1 MTDVAPADAL
11 TLISSKKEKL
21 RSIRTSRKR
30 KLHVFFAVAK
40 EADSIPRPVPIADD
54 EQLTNPDESKF
65 LQDNVVLQ
73 GPFLNERNLPAR
85 RLPPLNIP
93 PPHDVGATSN
103 KDASSTPSEKAQVN
117 TINTTSTSLGSSLSR
132 PGSSGEV
139 RAASPSTLPITTP
152 LPKSTVPPLRTDHGG
167 PSSTLDIAQPSERP
181 RPDDSLQN
189 GSTAAQNPGE
199 PERLQGPRDGQVGRE
214 VTFVEPQNDK
224 ETSGPV
230 NGTAPVSTAR
240 QQQVGDRQQEA
251 DTDAMDIDETPGPT
265 GEPSRLTSLRPVPVD
280 ASRPTDVLSSPGS
293 TAQTA
298 TTPAVHDA
306 SPDTSPDNEGP
317 QYPAEDDETVPRNTE
332 KAELDVTEPDSRTPG
347 ALGKL
352 DREIGTSQA
361 ASAQLLA
368 ESASAAIPSTNHAQ
382 NSPTS
387 FSDSRVSMQSAT
399 QGRSNTEEKCSLANP
414 ETATVESPAGASV
427 HLQAGQDDGP
437 STLRDPSS
445 AGSVAN
451 LDSQAS
457 EVPKNQPIAGN
468 TTPAAASPNDS
479 AIQQEPQRTLSP
491 QLSPSTPDRSADLG
505 GSFSGFKEG
514 RQAEAG
520 SVLRKRTLAQRQGRD
535 LKKAP
540 IVVFEKVPKKA
551 DETIVASPNS
561 GRPPRIPTDDYFVPL
576 FLDGFARQSPW
587 MKSPEQLLSNTHKTL
602 SSPDCNIVLQ
612 ENQACKVL
620 RRIYHLQ
627 QHDKWSLRQFKRC
640 PEPTRQ
646 PSHWDLLLQEMK
658 WMRTDFREERK
669 WKRTIAR
676 ALAETCALWV
686 ASDDEDRKLL
696 QVNANIPA
704 PAERPLISDKAAP
717 PSEAD
722 SLSTP
727 MPDLVPSDA
736 ADSPMDIDDEPQD
749 WNLGTVAPS
758 AIFALQD
765 DEVVFGLQR
774 SAASEQLLSEVPL
787 YNAPLKVPQ
796 WDATAPEFDPD
807 ASWRRPALPLSK
819 YVEGEMVLKPAGPAL
834 RQSRYK
840 YAIEDEE
847 DDFEVA
853 GGSGLD
859 TTAKVPPENTDVAL
873 FRPEMKVIRDRLHS
887 SHQFRPPTESLMP
900 SQSFYENRTGS
911 TWTTADD
918 DELRRQVREYSY
930 NWSLISKNISY
941 NSLFVSAEERRTPWE
956 CFERWVNLEG
966 FPNDVARTQY
976 FRTYQNRIESA
987 QRATAAANQ
996 SNTSANSRP
1005 QVDSNGVVV
1014 PPQRRRTTLPSRVD
1028 RRIPRRYFHIF
1039 DAMKKLAKKREQAA
1053 AKQQQ
1058 TANNQNRRASENN
1071 QQKLPTKTPED
1082 YSRLKHERERQMQEK
1097 LHRFNLQQEAQRQ
1110 AAQAAA
1116 LQGRAPNQM
1125 GRVPGA
1131 PGAAQVAQNAAA
1143 GQMGGMANPLAARLA
1158 GQGQVA
1164 GQARRM
1170 PLQQQQALQQQQQQ
1184 ALAAQMAAAGGLGPQ
1199 VPINVPG
1206 MSQAQIAAMQA
1217 QARLQVPDANLVLQ
1231 ARRIQ
1236 DQQRRQQLAQQQAQA
1251 VQAQAQVHQSQ
1262 QQQGGQQQQQP
1273 QQHPPQHSPP
1283 QAQAQATPQNQQNH
1297 AMPNVSAAQANSP
1310 NMRNGINGING
1321 NNFVMNNMAYA
1332 PNGMAMSTSP
1342 GGMGMNMQNLPAGS
1356 PPGGF
1361 TAQPRGLPP
1370 SMQGHFAEIE
1380 NQIRSHNPEA
1390 PPGTIRQ
1397 MALMRFQ
1404 QVFRGQ
1410 APKTNVAQN
1419 AMDAAAGNASQQ
1431 QVQANGIANA
1441 SSPQQY
1447 AQMLRQQQQQQ
1458 SGGQHAQQ
1466 QALAQQAARQAS
1478 QQHQRQP
1485 SGGAT
1490 PVPNR

>member
-30 KLHVFFAVAK
+30 KLHVFFAVAN
-40 EADSIPRPVPIADD
+40 EADSIPHPVPIADD
-54 EQLTNPDESKF
+54 EPLTNPEESKF
-65 LQDNVVLQ
+65 LHDNVVLQ

-85 RLPPLNIP
+85 RLSPLNIP
-93 PPHDVGATSN
+93 TAHDIGATSN
-103 KDASSTPSEKAQVN
+103 NDASSMSFEKAQVTVN
-117 TINTTSTSLGSSLSR
+117 NATSTSLGPSLSR
-132 PGSSGEV
+132 PGGPGET
-139 RAASPSTLPITTP
+139 RAGSPT
-152 LPKSTVPPLRTDHGG
+152 TVPTPSLPPSLDSPLRTNHGDP
-167 PSSTLDIAQPSERP
+167 PSTPDVAQPTANSRP
-181 RPDDSLQN
+181 GDSLRN
-189 GSTAAQNPGE
+189 GSTAPQRAGE
-199 PERLQGPRDGQVGRE
+199 LERPQGPRDGQAGRE
-214 VTFVEPQNDK
+214 VTFAEPQGDK
-224 ETSGPV
+224 DTSEQV
-230 NGTAPVSTAR
+230 NGTAAASAAR
-240 QQQVGDRQQEA
+240 QHPVGDRKHEV
-251 DTDAMDIDETPGPT
+251 DPDAMDVDETPGLA

-317 QYPAEDDETVPRNTE
+317 QYPAEDDETAPRNTE
-332 KAELDVTEPDSRTPG
+332 KTELDATEPDLRTEG
-347 ALGKL
+347 AAGEL
-352 DREIGTSQA
+352 DRETGTSQA

-368 ESASAAIPSTNHAQ
+368 ESASAAIPSKIPAQ
-382 NSPTS
+382 PTS
-387 FSDSRVSMQSAT
+387 TSLLDSQVPVQSAT
-399 QGRSNTEEKCSLANP
+399 QGRSNIEEKDTVAKSEPAAAGSP
-414 ETATVESPAGASV
+414 PGTSVPRTTA
-427 HLQAGQDDGP
+427 QDDESNG
-437 STLRDPSS
+437 LQNPSS
-445 AGSVAN
+445 GESAAN
-451 LDSQAS
+451 LDPQAS
-457 EVPKNQPIAGN
+457 ADPNNHQIPGTVASV
-468 TTPAAASPNDS
+468 AASPNDS
-479 AIQQEPQRTLSP
+479 TIQPESQHTFSP
-491 QLSPSTPDRSADLG
+491 QPSPSTPAGSADFG
-505 GSFSGFKEG
+505 GSFSGFQQR
-514 RQAEAG
+514 RQASTG
-520 SVLRKRTLAQRQGRD
+520 SLLRKRSLAERQGRN
-535 LKKAP
+535 LKRVP
-540 IVVFEKVPKKA
+540 TVVFEKVPKKP

-587 MKSPEQLLSNTHKTL
+587 MKSPEQLLANTHKTL

-646 PSHWDLLLQEMK
+646 PSHWDLMLQEMK

-686 ASDDEDRKLL
+686 ASDKEDRKLL
-696 QVNANIPA
+696 QVKANIPA
-704 PAERPLISDKAAP
+704 PSERPLLDDKAAP

-722 SLSTP
+722 SLPTP

-765 DEVVFGLQR
+765 DEVVFGLQK
-774 SAASEQLLSEVPL
+774 SAASEQLLGELPL
-787 YNAPLKVPQ
+787 YNAPLKLPQ
-796 WDATAPEFDPD
+796 WDATAPEVDPD

-819 YVEGEMVLKPAGPAL
+819 YVEGEMVLKPAGPPL
-834 RQSRYK
+834 RQSRYN
-840 YAIEDEE
+840 YAVEDDE

-853 GGSGLD
+853 GGSGSD
-859 TTAKVPPENTDVAL
+859 TTTKVPPENTDVAL

-996 SNTSANSRP
+996 SNANANARP

-1028 RRIPRRYFHIF
+1028 RRVPRRYFHIF

-1143 GQMGGMANPLAARLA
+1143 GQIGGMANPLAARLA

-1170 PLQQQQALQQQQQQ
+1170 PIQQQQALQQQQQQ
-1184 ALAAQMAAAGGLGPQ
+1184 ALAAQMAAAGGLGSQ
-1199 VPINVPG
+1199 VPINVAG

-1251 VQAQAQVHQSQ
+1251 VQAQAQVHQHPQ
-1262 QQQGGQQQQQP
+1262 QQQNGQQPSQQL
-1273 QQHPPQHSPP
+1273 PPQHSPP
-1283 QAQAQATPQNQQNH
+1283 QAQTQAAPQNQLNH
-1297 AMPNVSAAQANSP
+1297 AMPNVSAAPANSP

-1321 NNFVMNNMAYA
+1321 ANFAMNNMAYA

-1410 APKTNVAQN
+1410 APKSNVAQN

>member
-1 MTDVAPADAL
+1 MPHCLFTEGPFRHSTQLCHFNRTTSSSIAFHFSFISLTSIKLVDIRFPSNGCRARRCYDGCCARRCSHAHLVQKREIEVKLTSYRAPSERENLCDHFDINFVL
-11 TLISSKKEKL
+11 LISL

-30 KLHVFFAVAK
+30 KLHVFFAVAN
-40 EADSIPRPVPIADD
+40 EADSIPHPVPIADD
-54 EQLTNPDESKF
+54 EPTTNPAETKF
-65 LQDNVVLQ
+65 LHDNVVLQ
-73 GPFLNERNLPAR
+73 YASPPQFNLSITRFVQIQSLIRPSRGPFLNERNLPAR
-85 RLPPLNIP
+85 RLSPLNLP
-93 PPHDVGATSN
+93 TPDDDGATSN
-103 KDASSTPSEKAQVN
+103 SDPSSMPSEKAQVN
-117 TINTTSTSLGSSLSR
+117 ATNSTSTSLGPSLSR
-132 PGSSGEV
+132 PRESGEA
-139 RAASPSTLPITTP
+139 RAGAPTTFPTTLLPPSTAP
-152 LPKSTVPPLRTDHGG
+152 LVRTDHGDRK
-167 PSSTLDIAQPSERP
+167 PALDVAQPPGSSP
-181 RPDDSLQN
+181 SDGSLQN
-189 GSTAAQNPGE
+189 GSTTAQTVGE
-199 PERLQGPRDGQVGRE
+199 LERPLGPRDGQVGRE
-214 VTFVEPQNDK
+214 VTFAEPQKDK
-224 ETSGPV
+224 ETSGHV
-230 NGTAPVSTAR
+230 DGTTSSAAAR
-240 QQQVGDRQQEA
+240 HNHVGDRQHGV
-251 DTDAMDIDETPGPT
+251 DPDAMDVDEAPGLA
-265 GEPSRLTSLRPVPVD
+265 GEPSRLTSLRPGPVD

-317 QYPAEDDETVPRNTE
+317 QYPADDEEMAPRVIE
-332 KAELDVTEPDSRTPG
+332 KPSLGNAEPDSRAEG
-347 ALGKL
+347 ATGDL
-352 DREIGTSQA
+352 DRESVASQA

-368 ESASAAIPSTNHAQ
+368 ESASAAIPSRNHAQ
-382 NSPTS
+382 DTPKSL
-387 FSDSRVSMQSAT
+387 SDPPASLQSAT
-399 QGRSNTEEKCSLANP
+399 QGRSDLEEKESVAKT
-414 ETATVESPAGASV
+414 ETATAEPPAGASV
-427 HLQAGQDDGP
+427 HNPTAQDDDP
-437 STLRDPSS
+437 NTLRDPSS
-445 AGSVAN
+445 AGGVAN
-451 LDSQAS
+451 IDH
-457 EVPKNQPIAGN
+457 QPSVESN
-468 TTPAAASPNDS
+468 DQQTPRTVATIDACPNDS
-479 AIQQEPQRTLSP
+479 SIQPDSQPPFSP
-491 QLSPSTPDRSADLG
+491 QPSPSTPARNSDSG
-505 GSFSGFKEG
+505 GNLRGFQHR
-514 RQAEAG
+514 RQASSG
-520 SVLRKRTLAQRQGRD
+520 SLLRKRSLAERQGRN

-540 IVVFEKVPKKA
+540 TVVFEKVPKKT

-587 MKSPEQLLSNTHKTL
+587 MKSPEQLLANTHKTL

-646 PSHWDLLLQEMK
+646 PSHWDLMLQEMK

-676 ALAETCALWV
+676 TLAETCALWV

-696 QVNANIPA
+696 QVKANIPA
-704 PAERPLISDKAAP
+704 PAERASFGDKAAP

-722 SLSTP
+722 SLPTP
-727 MPDLVPSDA
+727 MPDLIPSDA

-774 SAASEQLLSEVPL
+774 SAASEQLLGELPL
-787 YNAPLKVPQ
+787 YNAPLKLPQ

-807 ASWRRPALPLSK
+807 ATWRRPALPLSK
-819 YVEGEMVLKPAGPAL
+819 YVEGEMVLKPAGPLL

-840 YAIEDEE
+840 YAVEDEE

-853 GGSGLD
+853 GGSRLD

-996 SNTSANSRP
+996 SNANANSRP
-1005 QVDSNGVVV
+1005 QVDSNGVAI

-1028 RRIPRRYFHIF
+1028 RRVPRRYFHIF

-1058 TANNQNRRASENN
+1058 TANNQNKRASENN

-1110 AAQAAA
+1110 
-1116 LQGRAPNQM
+1116 
-1125 GRVPGA
+1125 VS
-1131 PGAAQVAQNAAA
+1131 V
-1143 GQMGGMANPLAARLA
+1143 
-1158 GQGQVA
+1158 
-1164 GQARRM
+1164 RR
-1170 PLQQQQALQQQQQQ
+1170 P
-1184 ALAAQMAAAGGLGPQ
+1184 
-1199 VPINVPG
+1199 
-1206 MSQAQIAAMQA
+1206 
-1217 QARLQVPDANLVLQ
+1217 
-1231 ARRIQ
+1231 
-1236 DQQRRQQLAQQQAQA
+1236 
-1251 VQAQAQVHQSQ
+1251 
-1262 QQQGGQQQQQP
+1262 
-1273 QQHPPQHSPP
+1273 
-1283 QAQAQATPQNQQNH
+1283 
-1297 AMPNVSAAQANSP
+1297 
-1310 NMRNGINGING
+1310 
-1321 NNFVMNNMAYA
+1321 
-1332 PNGMAMSTSP
+1332 
-1342 GGMGMNMQNLPAGS
+1342 
-1356 PPGGF
+1356 
-1361 TAQPRGLPP
+1361 
-1370 SMQGHFAEIE
+1370 
-1380 NQIRSHNPEA
+1380 
-1390 PPGTIRQ
+1390 
-1397 MALMRFQ
+1397 
-1404 QVFRGQ
+1404 
-1410 APKTNVAQN
+1410 
-1419 AMDAAAGNASQQ
+1419 
-1431 QVQANGIANA
+1431 
-1441 SSPQQY
+1441 
-1447 AQMLRQQQQQQ
+1447 
-1458 SGGQHAQQ
+1458 
-1466 QALAQQAARQAS
+1466 
-1478 QQHQRQP
+1478 
-1485 SGGAT
+1485 
-1490 PVPNR
+1490 